1 MPRHSWWGVQGDRLN
16 VIMFPS
22 RVRVLLGLLAV
33 ICAASVAAPPG
44 KTGTAAA
51 PVPAVTYTREVAAI
65 LHNRC
70 VSCHRSG
77 EVGPF
82 ALDTYEQA
90 KRWARAIKEQT
101 QNRRMPPWGAD
112 SHGEFHSEARLTT
125 GELALL
131 AAWVDGGAARGSDR
145 DMPPLVPLPPPGA
158 WELGTPDRVF
168 EMPTGYSVRADGPDT
183 YRCFVLPADFTEDR
197 YLAGVAY
204 QPGNRSVVH
213 HMSAFLDTSGQAR
226 KLAQADKTGQP
237 GYTNPTPANG
247 PGFAPVAGQ
256 LGGWT
261 PGHHARRLPSGVGLF
276 VPKGADIVLEVH
288 YHPTGK
294 AESDRSRIGLY
305 FAKGEIKKRLRIGD
319 VTNAGL
325 RLPAG
330 AADTLVEA
338 SAFTPDDLTLLS
350 VTPHMHFL
358 GRSMRV
364 TAHLPDGTEKLLVD
378 VPRYDFRWQPSYRF
392 KVPVRLPRRTRIDV
406 AAHFDNSPA
415 NPQNPH
421 RPPKTVLYGEDTN
434 DEMCSAFFGYTL
446 DSEDLTQSAVLV
458 PAEP

>member
-1 MPRHSWWGVQGDRLN
+1 MIPVL
-16 VIMFPS
+16 
-22 RVRVLLGLLAV
+22 RVPALLVSLLAAV
-33 ICAASVAAPPG
+33 ICAGGIAAPPN
-44 KTGTAAA
+44 KKMVTA
-51 PVPAVTYTREVAAI
+51 PPIPAVTYTRDIAAI
-65 LHNRC
+65 LHDRC
-70 VSCHRSG
+70 VSCHRTG

-101 QNRRMPPWGAD
+101 QNRRMPPWGAN
-112 SHGEFHSEARLTT
+112 SHGEFHNEARLTT
-125 GELALL
+125 SELVQI
-131 AAWVDGGAARGSDR
+131 AAWVESGTARGSDR
-145 DMPPLVPLPPPGA
+145 DLPTLAALPPPGT
-158 WELGTPDRVF
+158 WDVGTPDRVF
-168 EMPTGYSVRADGPDT
+168 GMPTPYQVRADGPDT
-183 YRCFVLPADFTEDR
+183 YRCFVIPADFIEDR
-197 YLAGVAY
+197 WVSGVSY

-226 KLAQADKTGQP
+226 KLAAADKTGQT

-247 PGFAPVAGQ
+247 PGFTSVAGQ

-261 PGHHARRLPSGVGLF
+261 PGHHARLLPPGVGLL

-288 YHPTGK
+288 YHPIGK
-294 AESDRSRIGLY
+294 AETDRSRIGLY

-325 RLPAG
+325 RLVAG

-358 GRSMRV
+358 GKSMRV
-364 TAHLPDGTEKLLVD
+364 SAYLPDGTEKLLVE

-392 KVPVRLPRRTRIDV
+392 KTPIHLPRRTRIDV
-406 AAHFDNSPA
+406 TAHFDNSEA
-415 NPQNPH
+415 NPQNPN
-421 RPPKTVLYGEDTN
+421 RPPKTVLYGENTN

-446 DSEDLTQSAVLV
+446 DAEDLTQSAVLV
-458 PAEP
+458 PSGP